1 MAMASLADVLLST
14 AQMQPV
20 PKPADVRSAR
30 SRNRAAA
37 WRRDI
42 ALWREFSLGRSRSV
56 REREE
61 IEREYNQR
69 MEQGPDFTQ
78 HHGSSTFDEA
88 PLQKID
94 EEGRRA
100 ILRAY
105 DEIRRWSWKNARK
118 PHGQA
123 VSRAYREVL
132 SALLALALRHGRVF
146 PSYDKLADMACCSR
160 STVYRA
166 LQWLKTWGLLTWQRR
181 VKRAASRLGTVVRQT
196 SNAYSIIT
204 DLAELGRAVFRR
216 DPECHN
222 RLPSHYTAAGLRN
235 LVNALKTGAPSG
247 GTPMA
252 F

>member
-1 MAMASLADVLLST
+1 MAISLAEVLLST
-14 AQMQPV
+14 AQLQPQQ
-20 PKPADVRSAR
+20 PSTQAVRSAR

-42 ALWREFSLGRSRSV
+42 AQWREFQLGRARSES
-56 REREE
+56 ERQA
-61 IEREYNQR
+61 IEREYELR
-69 MEQGPDFTQ
+69 MEAGPDFTQ
-78 HHGSSTFDEA
+78 HHASSTFDEA

-100 ILRAY
+100 ILRAF

-123 VSRAYREVL
+123 ISRAYREVL

-146 PSYDKLADMACCSR
+146 PSYEKLAEMACCSR

-166 LQWLKTWGLLTWQRR
+166 LRWLKTWGLLTWQRR
-181 VKRAASRLGTVVRQT
+181 VKRTASRLGTVVRQT
-196 SNAYSIIT
+196 SNAYSIMT
-204 DLAELGRAVFRR
+204 ELAEIGRAVFRR
-216 DPECHN
+216 DAECHN
-222 RLPSHYTAAGLRN
+222 RLPSNYTTAGLRN
-235 LVNALKTGAPSG
+235 LANALKNGAPSG